1 MPIMIY
7 KEINMKRLKVT
18 EEYRAYSEQEAID
31 ALNEARAKQN
41 TEGYTLGANGYKYKT
56 KKAKGEIIAEA
67 WIVSIT
73 KVYDEI
79 WDEGDKA

>member
-1 MPIMIY
+1 MR
-7 KEINMKRLKVT
+7 RLKIT
-18 EEYRAYSEQEAID
+18 EEFKAYTEEEAIQ
-31 ALNEARAKQN
+31 ALNDLRANQTK
-41 TEGYTLGANGYKYKT
+41 EGYTLGANGYKYKT

-73 KVYDEI
+73 KVYDEV

>member
-1 MPIMIY
+1 
-7 KEINMKRLKVT
+7 MKRLKVT

-56 KKAKGEIIAEA
+56 NKAKGEIIAEA

-73 KVYDEI
+73 KVYDEV

>member
-1 MPIMIY
+1 
-7 KEINMKRLKVT
+7 MKRLKVT

-31 ALNEARAKQN
+31 ALNEARTKQN

-56 KKAKGEIIAEA
+56 KKAKGEIVSEA

-73 KVYDEI
+73 KVYDEV
-79 WDEGDKA
+79 WDEGDKT